1 MRTNWQDS
9 NALADT
15 VLHIMPPRPVN
26 PSRQPRRLGSFNR
39 DVELGDRFSDR
50 SLLPNTDKAGLPYSK
65 SQGDLAG
72 QSLKSLPQPH
82 PSTIGERK
90 KSTYTRKVLK
100 FSSTGQS
107 SLMEANKVSITHALG
122 VQSRD
127 LRLLDPQLATSYPS
141 AILCRDQALI
151 VNCEQVKCIITRHYL
166 LLLNPEDDTVRPFVE
181 VGV

>member
-1 MRTNWQDS
+1 MLA
-9 NALADT
+9 NA
-15 VLHIMPPRPVN
+15 
-26 PSRQPRRLGSFNR
+26 
-39 DVELGDRFSDR
+39 
-50 SLLPNTDKAGLPYSK
+50 DKGLSYSK
-65 SQGDLAG
+65 GDMA
-72 QSLKSLPQPH
+72 SAKSLAPSQ

-107 SLMEANKVSITHALG
+107 SLMEAKKVSITHTLG

-166 LLLNPEDDTVRPFVE
+166 LLLNPEDETVRPFVE
-181 VGV
+181 VLVDDAWNRADSILARCPHRNWSASWVGKLSTLQTAAPLPMAPPPCPMR